1 MPSSRRYLP
10 DAPAYSDTSPSS
22 PLSPISPGSL
32 PRWLRPIRGR
42 SSLLRNSKVR
52 FALLALGCIV
62 LGWMVTSAL
71 GPSGESAEQINVY
84 DAASGGVL
92 GDPSGFGQKEEV
104 GELVQSSSWMDE
116 AAGEKKPSVKGALSD
131 LHHAVSDKIQSWNPY
146 ASKTGKAPPFNE
158 SYYDGNLTT
167 HSEFSGEYIAEGI
180 SENERLGAR
189 TRIGKCTIL
198 FNVGSST
205 YWERAIRTHEEHDR
219 LNGYR
224 LHVLREQILD
234 TVWSKPA
241 YILSL
246 LLRELSKPEGERLDW
261 IFWFD
266 ADTIILNPKV
276 PIETFLPPNN
286 RELQDINLLYSK
298 DWNGL
303 NNGVFPVRV
312 NQWAVNFFSAIVSFR
327 HYKPDAPLPMRD
339 QTAMDVVMNEPAFI
353 NGIQE
358 VPQRWFNAYQGEHNE
373 TLAPFQ
379 IRRGDMLVHFA
390 GVGNREERM
399 SFWLD
404 RAEQH
409 LDDWEVPVS
418 STSYPQERKD
428 FWEELSRSRA
438 GKKLELAQEKNRVVQ
453 MLSTHDMQL
462 GEYGDRLTHGEKE
475 VITKQ
480 RKELE
485 EALHQDDER
494 FNEAKLRQELAKFEQ
509 AAEPLTKAVQNG
521 QKVLLNAA
529 HEAIFAGEKDLLD
542 GNFAGNPSSDE
553 MQAINNSIRRL
564 KQLIMAPQD
573 QWNKP
578 TISAATNQLTE
589 ARGKFKEKSLAVEA
603 TRKKQ
608 KQQDQVGHDAVGGGG
623 ALHAGT
629 DAEADAGVDAE
640 ARPPPPDAII
650 VTHLGPATTVMQVQ
664 TVVGEAII
672 ATVTGEAIIHT
683 VTQEPVAVTLWTTV
697 EEESPEETGMTEVTE
712 VETPEDLEVEGS

>member
-1 MPSSRRYLP
+1 MPSSRRYSP
-10 DAPAYSDTSPSS
+10 DFAAYRDPSPSS
-22 PLSPISPGSL
+22 PLFPISPGSL

-42 SSLLRNSKVR
+42 SSLLGNSKVR
-52 FALLALGCIV
+52 FALLALSCII

-71 GPSGESAEQINVY
+71 GPSMESAEQVTVY

-92 GDPSGFGQKEEV
+92 GNPSGFGQKEED
-104 GELVQSSSWMDE
+104 GELVE
-116 AAGEKKPSVKGALSD
+116 AAPMGLVDGDRKPSVNGALSD
-131 LHHAVSDKIQSWNPY
+131 LHHAVSDKIQAWNPY
-146 ASKTGKAPPFNE
+146 ATKTYKTASTNGT
-158 SYYDGNLTT
+158 YDIYNTT
-167 HSEFSGEYIAEGI
+167 TTTTSELSGEYIADGI
-180 SENERLGAR
+180 PDSERLGAR

-219 LNGYR
+219 INGYR
-224 LHVLREQILD
+224 LHVLREEILD

-261 IFWFD
+261 LFWFD

-276 PIETFLPPNN
+276 PIETFLPPDN
-286 RELQDINLLYSK
+286 REFQNINLLYSK

-312 NQWAVNFFSAIVSFR
+312 NQWAVAFFSAIVSFR

-428 FWEELSRSRA
+428 FWDELRRSRE
-438 GKKLELAQEKNRVVQ
+438 GKKEEVAEERNKVAQLLAATD
-453 MLSTHDMQL
+453 LQL
-462 GEYGDRLTHGEKE
+462 GEYGDRLANGEKD
-475 VITKQ
+475 IISKQ
-480 RKELE
+480 RQQLE
-485 EALHQDDER
+485 NTMNHDEYGQ
-494 FNEAKLRQELAKFEQ
+494 NMAKLQEEVTKLQ
-509 AAEPLTKAVQNG
+509 NAAQPLTNAVKNG
-521 QKVLLNAA
+521 QKVLLNTA

-542 GNFAGNPSSDE
+542 GNYVSQPADAD
-553 MQAINNSIRRL
+553 MQAIDNAIQRL
-564 KQLIMAPQD
+564 KMLIMAPQD

-578 TISAATNQLTE
+578 MISAATNQLTE
-589 ARGKFKEKSLAVEA
+589 ARGKFKEKGLAVA
-603 TRKKQ
+603 AARK
-608 KQQDQVGHDAVGGGG
+608 KQQDQAAQDKAALGDGGVGEDAAVL
-623 ALHAGT
+623 AQSVA
-629 DAEADAGVDAE
+629 V
-640 ARPPPPDAII
+640 
-650 VTHLGPATTVMQVQ
+650 VTNLGPATTLVQVQ
-664 TVVGEAII
+664 TVVGEAVV
-672 ATVTGEAIIHT
+672 ATVTGEAVVQT

-697 EEESPEETGMTEVTE
+697 EEDLPAATEVAE
-712 VETPEDLEVEGS
+712 P